1 MADLLV
7 KLYELPALAPE
18 LAKMAARGISIERAN
33 GFDRRRIT
41 AWVEGHFGEGW
52 RGETDAALSRLVPT
66 CFVASEA
73 LPHQPE
79 PGNPYSMAPRRILGF
94 ACYDVVKLGM
104 FGPTGVDPERQGH
117 GIGTALLLA
126 TLHAMWDAGYGYCQI
141 GWAGPVAWYQRVCGA
156 TPIEGSAPGVFKGQ
170 LG

>member
-1 MADLLV
+1 MSDLLV
-7 KLYELPALAPE
+7 KLYQLPPLAPE

-33 GFDRRRIT
+33 GFDKKRIL
-41 AWVEGHFGEGW
+41 AWVSQHFNEGW
-52 RGETDAALSRLVPT
+52 MAETESALSRPVPN
-66 CFVASEA
+66 CFVAAEE
-73 LPHQPE
+73 LPHQPDLT
-79 PGNPYSMAPRRILGF
+79 GGYSMAPRRIVGF

-104 FGPTGVDPERQGH
+104 FGPTGVDETRRGD

-141 GWAGPVAWYQRVCGA
+141 AWAGPVRWYERVCGA
-156 TPIEGSAPGVFKGQ
+156 AVIPDSEPGVYKGT